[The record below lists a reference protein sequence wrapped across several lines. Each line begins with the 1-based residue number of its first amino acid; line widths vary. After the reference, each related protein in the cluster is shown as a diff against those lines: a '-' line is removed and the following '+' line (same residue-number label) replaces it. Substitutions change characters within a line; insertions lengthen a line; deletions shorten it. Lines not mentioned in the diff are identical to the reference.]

1 MGLDQAL
8 EISVSGIEAER
19 RTMELISSNIANIN
33 TTRTVY
39 GGPYRRKI
47 AVLMEKQLTFAQ
59 ELAKAEGKLYNN
71 SSNVSGGVEVAD
83 VVDDM
88 TPFQKVYKPGHPDA
102 DAQGFV
108 TMPNVNLSDE
118 MVDMIYVSKLYEANI
133 NAFNSTKKMVA
144 DTLTIQ

>member
-19 RTMELISSNIANIN
+19 RTMELISSNIANIS

-47 AVLMEKQLTFAQ
+47 AVLQEKPLSFQQALSQA
-59 ELAKAEGKLYNN
+59 EAKVNAA
-71 SSNVSGGVEVAD
+71 SGGVEVAD
-83 VVDDM
+83 VVEDM

-102 DAQGFV
+102 DEQGFV
-108 TMPNVNLSDE
+108 SMPNVNLSDE
-118 MVDMIYVSKLYEANI
+118 MVDMVYVSKLYEANI
-133 NAFNSTKKMVA
+133 NAYNSTKKMVT

>member
-1 MGLDQAL
+1 MSLDQAL

-19 RTMELISSNIANIN
+19 RAMELISSNIANIS
-33 TTRTVY
+33 TTRTIY

-47 AVLMEKQLTFAQ
+47 AVFQEKPLTFEQVLSA
-59 ELAKAEGKLYNN
+59 AEARVNN
-71 SSNVSGGVEVAD
+71 AAGGVEVAD

-88 TPFQKVYKPGHPDA
+88 SPFQKVYKPGHPDA
-102 DAQGFV
+102 DEQGFV
-108 TMPNVNLSDE
+108 QMPNVNLSDE

-133 NAFNSTKKMVA
+133 NAYNATKKMVT

>member
-8 EISVSGIEAER
+8 EISVSGIEAQR

-47 AVLMEKQLTFAQ
+47 PVLMEKQLTFADQ
-59 ELAKAEGKLYNN
+59 LSQAENKVNN
-71 SSNVSGGVEVAD
+71 MSGGVEVSD
-83 VVDDM
+83 VVDDQ

-118 MVDMIYVSKLYEANI
+118 MVDMTYVSRLYEANI
-133 NAFNSTKKMVA
+133 NAFNATKKMVT